1 MKKTSL
7 HDKHISLNAHM
18 TAFAGFDMPL
28 FYDSISKE
36 HHYVRNEV
44 GIFDVSHM
52 GNIIIEGVDAR
63 PYVNHIV
70 TNNISDQYGKVT
82 YGLILNKAG
91 YVIDDVLV
99 YSFSKHYFMIVCNAS
114 NIDVVYN
121 WMKENQKNYQVTL
134 NNHSNSM
141 SQVAIQGPLSASI
154 IQKIYGDGPLSLTFM
169 TFQEWSK
176 NQSIIISRT
185 GYTGEDGFE
194 IYGDHASI
202 IALFDT
208 CLSYGV
214 YPIGL
219 GARDTL
225 RFEAALPL
233 YGHELST
240 TIHPYEAGLGFAIK
254 PSPFIGSIALEQLK
268 KHTKRK
274 LVGIKMLDR
283 GIPRATYQIY
293 SGDVIVG
300 EITTGYQLPNKSYGL
315 AFALIENP
323 YHLIGT
329 QLDVLIRNKKIPVE
343 VIKKSFMQKNYKK
356 ES

>member
-7 HDKHISLNAHM
+7 HEKHISLNAHM
-18 TAFAGFDMPL
+18 TEFAGFDMPL

-36 HHYVRNEV
+36 HHYVRNEA

-52 GNIIIEGVDAR
+52 GNMIVEGDDALL
-63 PYVNHIV
+63 YI
-70 TNNISDQYGKVT
+70 NNIVSNDVSDQYGNVV
-82 YGLILNKAG
+82 YALILNESG

-99 YSFSKHYFMIVCNAS
+99 YSFSKQHFMVVCNAS
-114 NIDVVYN
+114 NIDVVYE
-121 WMKENQKNYQVTL
+121 WMQQNQKDYQITIK
-134 NNHSNSM
+134 NNSNIM

-154 IQKIYGDGPLSLTFM
+154 IEKIYGESPLSLTFM
-169 TFQEWSK
+169 RFDTWSQ

-194 IYGDHASI
+194 IYGDHESI
-202 IALFDT
+202 KKLFDL
-208 CLSYGV
+208 CLTYGV
-214 YPIGL
+214 HPIGL

-254 PSPFIGSIALEQLK
+254 SSSFIGSDALIHLK
-268 KHTKRK
+268 QNTQRK
-274 LVGIKMLDR
+274 LVGLKMLDR
-283 GIPRATYQIY
+283 GIPRATYKLY
-293 SGDVIVG
+293 AGEHIVG

-315 AFALIENP
+315 AFALIDKP

-329 QLDVLIRNKKIPVE
+329 QLEVLIRHKKIPVE